1 HNDDSPSRKG
11 ASRLFIGGS
20 LFVWHF
26 TLPSD
31 RLVFTASVLIRGAN
45 LEVRDAEVFPI
56 TFGIGTPEESTR

>member
-1 HNDDSPSRKG
+1 
-11 ASRLFIGGS
+11 
-20 LFVWHF
+20 VWHF